1 MTVKPNFLIVGMA
14 KCGTSSLAQYLQQ
27 HPDVFITKHKE
38 PRYFSSQ
45 GMQFPMGGPK
55 DKQVESWYV
64 KDWDKYLKMFES
76 AHEKAIGEASA
87 DTLYFHSST
96 IPLIKQKLGNPKII
110 IILRNPVK
118 RAFSAYQHLI
128 RDERETGSFDEALEK
143 EPIRIKDNY
152 ELIYHYKKV
161 SQYYEPVKAFL
172 DSFENVKVILNED
185 LQNDTANCL
194 KEVFEFLEVDPNQEI
209 EYDLRF
215 NVSGKPKN
223 RMLHESLQ
231 SENFIRRMV
240 RPLARLI
247 FPTQEKRKRM
257 VTWLSTKNM
266 NRLQLSNATAKEL
279 YAFFQEDT
287 EKLKGLIDKDLS
299 QWKY

>member
-1 MTVKPNFLIVGMA
+1 MTVKPNFLIAGMA

-45 GMQFPMGGPK
+45 CMQFPMGGPK
-55 DKQVESWYV
+55 DKEVESWYV
-64 KDWDKYLKMFES
+64 KDWNQYLKMFES
-76 AHEKAIGEASA
+76 AKGEAIGEASA
-87 DTLYFHSST
+87 DTLYFHSCT
-96 IPLIKQKLGNPKII
+96 IPLIKEKLGNPKII
-110 IILRNPVK
+110 IILRDPVK

-128 RDERETGSFDEALEK
+128 RDKRETGSFEEALQK
-143 EPIRIKDNY
+143 EPERIRDNY

-172 DSFENVKVILNED
+172 DNFTDVKVIFNED

-194 KEVFEFLEVDPNQEI
+194 KEIFQFLDVNPEQEI

-223 RMLHESLQ
+223 RVLHESLQ
-231 SENFIRRMV
+231 SETKIRKMV
-240 RPLARLI
+240 RPFVRLI
-247 FPTQEKRKRM
+247 FPTEEKRIRM
-257 VTWLSTKNM
+257 VTWLSGKNM
-266 NRLQLSNATAKEL
+266 NRLQLHEETAKEL
-279 YAFFQEDT
+279 YKFFQEDMD
-287 EKLKGLIDKDLS
+287 KLKDLLGKDLK
-299 QWKY
+299 QWNK

>member
-45 GMQFPMGGPK
+45 CMQFPMGGPK

-64 KDWDKYLKMFES
+64 KDWDQYLKMFES
-76 AHEKAIGEASA
+76 ASGEAIGEASA
-87 DTLYFHSST
+87 DTLYFHSCT
-96 IPLIKQKLGNPKII
+96 IPLIKEKLGNPKII

-128 RDERETGSFDEALEK
+128 RDERESGSFEEALEK
-143 EPIRIKDNY
+143 ETERIQDNY

-161 SQYYEPVKAFL
+161 SQYYEPVKAFME
-172 DSFENVKVILNED
+172 SFNKVKVILNED
-185 LQNDTANCL
+185 LQHDTDNCL
-194 KEVFEFLEVDPNQEI
+194 KDVFQFLEVDLEQKI

-223 RMLHESLQ
+223 RILHESLQ
-231 SENFIRRMV
+231 SETKIRKMV
-240 RPLARLI
+240 RPFARLV
-247 FPTQEKRKRM
+247 FPTEEKRKRM
-257 VTWLSTKNM
+257 VTWLSGKNM
-266 NRLQLSNATAKEL
+266 NRLRLQDETAKEL
-279 YAFFQEDT
+279 YTFFQEDT
-287 EKLKGLIDKDLS
+287 EKLKALLGKDLS
-299 QWKY
+299 QWEK

>member
-27 HPDVFITKHKE
+27 HPEVFITKHKE

-45 GMQFPMGGPK
+45 CMQFPMGGPK

-64 KDWDKYLKMFES
+64 KDWNQYLKMFES
-76 AHEKAIGEASA
+76 ANVKAIGEASA
-87 DTLYFHSST
+87 DTLYFHSCT
-96 IPLIKQKLGNPKII
+96 IPLIKEKIGNPKII

-128 RDERETGSFDEALEK
+128 RDEREKGSFEEALKK
-143 EPIRIKDNY
+143 EPERIRDNY

-161 SQYYEPVKAFL
+161 SQYYEPVKAFM
-172 DSFENVKVILNED
+172 DNFDNVKVILNED
-185 LQNDTANCL
+185 LQNQTENCL
-194 KEVFEFLEVDPNQEI
+194 KEVFEFLEVDTEQEI

-223 RMLHESLQ
+223 RILHESLQ
-231 SENFIRRMV
+231 SETKIRKMV
-240 RPLARLI
+240 RPFARLI
-247 FPTQEKRKRM
+247 FPTEEKRMRM
-257 VTWLSTKNM
+257 VTWLSGKNM
-266 NRLQLSNATAKEL
+266 NRLQLQDETAEEL
-279 YAFFQEDT
+279 YKFFQDDT
-287 EKLKGLIDKDLS
+287 EKLKSLLGKDLS
-299 QWKY
+299 QWEK

>member
-38 PRYFSSQ
+38 PRFFSSQ

-64 KDWDKYLKMFES
+64 KDWDKYLEMFES
-76 AHEKAIGEASA
+76 ANEKAIGEASA
-87 DTLYFHSST
+87 DTLYFHSNT
-96 IPLIKQKLGNPKII
+96 IPLIKEKLDNPKII

-128 RDERETGSFDEALEK
+128 RDERETGSFDDALEK
-143 EPIRIKDNY
+143 EPERIKDNY

-172 DSFENVKVILNED
+172 DNFENVKVILNED

-231 SENFIRRMV
+231 SENAIRKMV
-240 RPLARLI
+240 RPLARLL
-247 FPTQEKRKRM
+247 FPTEEKRKRM
-257 VTWLSTKNM
+257 VTWLSGKNM
-266 NRLQLSNATAKEL
+266 NRLQLSNATGKEL
-279 YAFFQEDT
+279 YTFFQEDT
-287 EKLKGLIDKDLS
+287 EKLKVLLDKDLS